1 MRNIHGNGGYGGYGW
16 IWMDMEDLRLRQTI
30 ETIEH
35 SQFECESHLVR
46 MEKKPG
52 SWWIRQL
59 TPALERNVT
68 HVPKISEQTC
78 KTYKTDLW
86 SIFEVLVYRSLSPW
100 WFFGYLEAVAS
111 LGKWKPPDNDEAT
124 IRSIN
129 CPFSPFGKL
138 NCPIISSH
146 LKSFQPPFFWWMFDD
161 LRWSE
166 IGRENSPCGWSFG
179 QGEAITVGGQFGLTR
194 QDQVVKS
201 SIYIY
206 I

>member
-1 MRNIHGNGGYGGYGW
+1 MDRSMETYEKHMRNIHGNGGYGGYGW

-78 KTYKTDLW
+78 KTYKTDL
-86 SIFEVLVYRSLSPW
+86 
-100 WFFGYLEAVAS
+100 
-111 LGKWKPPDNDEAT
+111 
-124 IRSIN
+124 
-129 CPFSPFGKL
+129 
-138 NCPIISSH
+138 
-146 LKSFQPPFFWWMFDD
+146 
-161 LRWSE
+161 
-166 IGRENSPCGWSFG
+166 
-179 QGEAITVGGQFGLTR
+179 
-194 QDQVVKS
+194 
-201 SIYIY
+201 
-206 I
+206 